1 MQQPAERGPDTDS
14 APAWRAA
21 SHLSLGA
28 CLLESSSVC
37 AHWSEVLQPAPG
49 IFDCPPCG
57 PIAPATGPL
66 LQPGRA
72 SPGSGPLRPVRAP
85 PAPGSHL
92 APLGGHLRCSVEPC
106 LYPLC
111 WFLLLYDFWTG
122 LSHLCCTLCGQNPA
136 AGESPP
142 PHLLGPLP
150 RGSSLWGCARSRC
163 RASAGAT
170 REEGLG
176 LPLAEWEGSGAG
188 ALTPLLPSA
197 GCI

>member
-72 SPGSGPLRPVRAP
+72 SPGSGPLS
-85 PAPGSHL
+85 PGSYPTVIQQQN
-92 APLGGHLRCSVEPC
+92 APSQRAAKNGPPVSDQKEVLPTGVTIKQEQNLDQTYLDDGKMLV
-106 LYPLC
+106 
-111 WFLLLYDFWTG
+111 FLVARRDSAQIVTRQVSCVARVSSFTSLG
-122 LSHLCCTLCGQNPA
+122 LSVPF
-136 AGESPP
+136 
-142 PHLLGPLP
+142 
-150 RGSSLWGCARSRC
+150 
-163 RASAGAT
+163 
-170 REEGLG
+170 
-176 LPLAEWEGSGAG
+176 
-188 ALTPLLPSA
+188 
-197 GCI
+197 